1 MASGYPEV
9 KCYVDSC
16 HYWQKN
22 NYCRADAIEVDNR
35 WIMGGNDMEIGVLSE
50 GSSEAAASEGTC
62 CRTFKPRK
70 KQGEKEGDE
79 EEPGR

>member
-1 MASGYPEV
+1 
-9 KCYVDSC
+9 
-16 HYWQKN
+16 
-22 NYCRADAIEVDNR
+22 
-35 WIMGGNDMEIGVLSE
+35 MEIGVLSE